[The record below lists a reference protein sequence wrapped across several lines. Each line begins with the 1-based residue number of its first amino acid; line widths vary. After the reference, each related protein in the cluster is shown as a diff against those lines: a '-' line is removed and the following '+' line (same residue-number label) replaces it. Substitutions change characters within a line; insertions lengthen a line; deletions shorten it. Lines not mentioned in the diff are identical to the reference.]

1 MAAIGYHHDML
12 RHIGIAAA
20 AAVALTA
27 AGWVR
32 SAESVAQTSEPAPSQ
47 SATISPTAVKA
58 AEDATQAAREVTF
71 KIEGTGA
78 KATVRL
84 YTIGRTRT
92 RVVVTIPQ
100 GAQYQVRLYPGSDCS
115 NNRAMAASAIAL
127 TPMNSVAGNAPQSQ
141 AIVELPIE
149 ELTKNYLVDVRNMN
163 QQSEVAAAC
172 AHLAP

>member
-1 MAAIGYHHDML
+1 
-12 RHIGIAAA
+12 
-20 AAVALTA
+20 
-27 AGWVR
+27 
-32 SAESVAQTSEPAPSQ
+32 
-47 SATISPTAVKA
+47 
-58 AEDATQAAREVTF
+58 
-71 KIEGTGA
+71 
-78 KATVRL
+78 
-84 YTIGRTRT
+84 
-92 RVVVTIPQ
+92 VTIPQ